1 MSLKLRKEPEALYGP
16 LALIDGDMIA
26 YACASAADGS
36 KWRVILPKFGH
47 QDFKY
52 KKDAVAWIKELPQD
66 VGEKVHIEQVYEP
79 DPIEWALHSVN
90 EMLISILQT
99 LNTNQYRIFISD
111 NKHNNFRYK
120 VYPEYKANRKD
131 TRIPEHLNA
140 CKEHLHKKWKATL
153 AAGMEADDAL
163 GIMQYEDYSKAMS
176 YVINKADLPL
186 VKNPWTKTV
195 ICTRDKDLNM
205 IPGWHY
211 DWYKDEKF
219 WVSELEAIRLFYIQM
234 ITGDRTDNIEG
245 LSEKKP
251 KKRTYKTKPIEEME
265 DENEMADYVL
275 CGYLLKYPE
284 EIAYKQY
291 LLNKEL
297 LWIRRE

>member
-26 YACASAADGS
+26 YACAAAADGS
-36 KWRVILPKFGH
+36 KWRVTQGESEW
-47 QDFKY
+47 DFKY
-52 KKDAVAWIKELPQD
+52 KKDAVLFVDKELFKEPQE
-66 VGEKVHIEQVYEP
+66 VYVYQIYEP
-79 DPIEWALHSVN
+79 DPVEWALHSVN
-90 EMLISILQT
+90 EMLISMFERLK
-99 LNTNQYRIFISD
+99 TNNYRLYLSD
-111 NKHNNFRYK
+111 TEEHNFRYK
-120 VYPEYKANRKD
+120 VFPDYKANRKD
-131 TRIPEHLNA
+131 SRVPEHLTA
-140 CKEHLHKKWKATL
+140 CKQHLLDRWGAVIAH
-153 AAGMEADDAL
+153 GMEADDAM
-163 GIMQYEDYSKAMS
+163 GITQCSLQ
-176 YVINKADLPL
+176 ADS
-186 VKNPWTKTV
+186 V

-205 IPGWHY
+205 IPGFHY

-219 WVSELEAIRLFYIQM
+219 YVSCIEAIRLFYIQM

-265 DENEMADYVL
+265 DENEMSDYVL